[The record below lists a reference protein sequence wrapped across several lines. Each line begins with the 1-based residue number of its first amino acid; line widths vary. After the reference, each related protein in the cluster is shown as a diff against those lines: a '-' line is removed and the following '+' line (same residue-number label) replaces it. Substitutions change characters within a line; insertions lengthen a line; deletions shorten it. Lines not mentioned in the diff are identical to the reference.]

1 MRTNPFKS
9 IAPVIKAL
17 LLLAVALAV
26 IIPSCALINERL
38 DEQHKAQER
47 YIQAYQQEL
56 KQQQVKE

>member
-1 MRTNPFKS
+1 MNIFKS
-9 IAPVIKAL
+9 LLPVIKAL

-47 YIQAYQQEL
+47 YIQAYQQDLEREA
-56 KQQQVKE
+56 KDNE

>member
-1 MRTNPFKS
+1 MNIFKS
-9 IAPVIKAL
+9 LLPVIKAL

-56 KQQQVKE
+56 KQQQIKE

>member
-1 MRTNPFKS
+1 MNFFKS

-17 LLLAVALAV
+17 LLLAVVLAV

-47 YIQAYQQEL
+47 YIKAYQYEL